1 MINHAYIE
9 LFEDSSAHKELDI
22 AYGEDKHITNSK
34 IRQESMK
41 IVEGISNSNE
51 LKFGTLVS
59 SSFDIQLAIDTD
71 NLTNTDIEVS
81 VAVNHDTENVL
92 KIGKYKVISDKPT
105 ADRLYKNIKAY
116 DGLYEVINAD
126 VSDWYESLTFP
137 MTLKAFRDSFFTEV
151 GIEQVEATL
160 VNDDMN
166 IEKTIST
173 NSLSGRQVLSAICEL
188 NGAFGR
194 INREGKFAYVF
205 LEVNP
210 TDRIEISNY
219 ASGVGGYEDFE
230 TTPISKVQIRQETND
245 IGATVGEGT
254 NGYVVEDNFLVY
266 GKSTEDLTTIA
277 TNLLSIIEGITY
289 RPYTGIKT
297 LGNPCYEVGDA
308 VTIPTRNATINSYI
322 LNRTLTGIQA
332 LRDTYKAE
340 GVEVYTQKVNSF
352 DNEVKQL
359 KRQTNTLSRTVEET
373 KSTITSIE
381 TVAEEANQNAQTAL
395 DNVGTAYDKATEALD
410 KTNGFDERITKNES
424 SITQQAEEIE
434 SKVSK
439 EKYTGEDIA
448 SLINQTAESIKIL
461 AQHLKLEGLTTINDN
476 FQVLEDGSVVIKGG
490 RVNIDAE
497 SQNDDVI
504 ALNYASDYASYISA
518 MRPYSFEAEQYVQ
531 STGASYTSK
540 LQSSGMTSGY
550 SQDGVNF
557 NNASV
562 SAHSIELGKTTNTDA
577 GTISQTYFRANEN
590 GIVAKS
596 VKTAAGVDLDTLA
609 LKNYDVALRTNV
621 SNAGLKKATIS
632 GKIAVLSML
641 VTTTVAISG
650 WTVIGVLPEGV
661 RPTNIF
667 YGVGFV
673 QYTNACGVAISA
685 DGQIS
690 VQPVSTVPIG
700 YNIFIN
706 FSYPIA

>member
-1 MINHAYIE
+1 MINHEYLE
-9 LFEDSSAHKELDI
+9 LFKDSSAHKELDI

-41 IVEGISNSNE
+41 IIEGIANSNE

-137 MTLKAFRDSFFTEV
+137 MTLKAFRDSFFAEV

-188 NGAFGR
+188 NAAFGR
-194 INREGKFAYVF
+194 MNREGKFTYVF

-230 TTPISKVQIRQETND
+230 TTPIEKVQIRQETND

-308 VTIPTRNATINSYI
+308 VTISTRNATINSYI

-373 KSTITSIE
+373 KFTITSIE
-381 TVAEEANQNAQTAL
+381 TVAEEANQNAQIAL
-395 DNVGTAYDKATEALD
+395 DNVGTAYDKATEALEKAD
-410 KTNGFDERITKNES
+410 GFDERISKNES
-424 SITQQAEEIE
+424 SITQQSTQIE

-439 EKYTGEDIA
+439 TDYTGEEIT

-476 FQVLEDGSVVIKGG
+476 FQVLEDGSVLIKGG
-490 RVNIDAE
+490 SINVETNDSQYSLIDLKYNYGDYTSEAKLTPSGLDIKTSSSGSTLTPATKYGAGNANISGMGDDSNKIDSISILPEGIE
-497 SQNDDVI
+497 SVE
-504 ALNYASDYASYISA
+504 SDY
-518 MRPYSFEAEQYVQ
+518 
-531 STGASYTSK
+531 STGMPMAKYNYRLLKT
-540 LQSSGMTSGY
+540 GAT
-550 SQDGVNF
+550 F
-557 NNASV
+557 NV
-562 SAHSIELGKTTNTDA
+562 PL
-577 GTISQTYFRANEN
+577 
-590 GIVAKS
+590 VAKS
-596 VKTAAGVDLDTLA
+596 VKTAAGADLDNLNLNTLFGGDNTIQA
-609 LKNYDVALRTNV
+609 TGDVIQHAITAQYPINL
-621 SNAGLKKATIS
+621 
-632 GKIAVLSML
+632 L
-641 VTTTVAISG
+641 VTGASTTNLPNSASVASTNFNYSVGLVLKRTSTQYFIVLFSYRSAYIAYGAYNNGTWSG
-650 WTVIGVLPEGV
+650 WSIK
-661 RPTNIF
+661 
-667 YGVGFV
+667 
-673 QYTNACGVAISA
+673 
-685 DGQIS
+685 
-690 VQPVSTVPIG
+690 
-700 YNIFIN
+700 
-706 FSYPIA
+706 

>member
-1 MINHAYIE
+1 MINHAYLE
-9 LFEDSSAHKELDI
+9 LFKDSSAHKELDI
-22 AYGEDKHITNSK
+22 AYGEDRHITNSK

-41 IVEGISNSNE
+41 IIEGIANSNE

-71 NLTNTDIEVS
+71 NLTNADIEVS

-116 DGLYEVINAD
+116 DSLYEVINAD

-194 INREGKFAYVF
+194 MNREGKFTYVF

-219 ASGVGGYEDFE
+219 ASGTGGYEDFE
-230 TTPISKVQIRQETND
+230 TTPIGKVQIRQETND

-254 NGYVVEDNFLVY
+254 NGYVVQDNFLVY

-359 KRQTNTLSRTVEET
+359 KRQTNELSRTVEET

-381 TVAEEANQNAQTAL
+381 TVAEEANNNAQTAL
-395 DNVGTAYDKATEALD
+395 DNVGTAYDTATEALEKAD
-410 KTNGFDERITKNES
+410 GFDARITQNES
-424 SITQQAEEIE
+424 SITQQATQIE

-439 EKYTGEDIA
+439 TDYTGEEIA
-448 SLINQTAESIKIL
+448 SLINQTADNIKII
-461 AQHLKLEGLTTINDN
+461 AKHLQLEGLVTANKN
-476 FQVLEDGSVVIKGG
+476 FKILEDGSIETENGKFTGIVNATELYADFLYAEEYLKVKQTLIGG
-490 RVNIDAE
+490 EYSTLSVEGNK
-497 SQNDDVI
+497 
-504 ALNYASDYASYISA
+504 ASADSDG
-518 MRPYSFEAEQYVQ
+518 F
-531 STGASYTSK
+531 TS
-540 LQSSGMTSGY
+540 
-550 SQDGVNF
+550 
-557 NNASV
+557 
-562 SAHSIELGKTTNTDA
+562 INTDL
-577 GTISQTYFRANEN
+577 GYFYF
-590 GIVAKS
+590 GKD
-596 VKTAAGVDLDTLA
+596 VKTFDDNGLPVSLKEVGNTVKTLDSNLA
-609 LKNYDVALRTNV
+609 LKEYDVALRTNV
-621 SNAGLKKATIS
+621 SNAGLKKATKS
-632 GKIAVLSML
+632 GKLAVLSML
-641 VTTTVAISG
+641 VTTTVAISD
-650 WTVIGVLPEGV
+650 WTVIGVLPEGA
-661 RPTNIF
+661 RPTNLF

-673 QYTNACGVAISA
+673 QYTNACGVAIST

-690 VQPVSTVPIG
+690 VQPISTVPIG

>member
-1 MINHAYIE
+1 MN
-9 LFEDSSAHKELDI
+9 
-22 AYGEDKHITNSK
+22 
-34 IRQESMK
+34 

-71 NLTNTDIEVS
+71 NLTNADIEVS
-81 VAVNHDTENVL
+81 VAVNHDAENVL

-116 DGLYEVINAD
+116 DGLYEVINAE
-126 VSDWYESLTFP
+126 VSEWYESLTFP
-137 MTLKAFRDSFFTEV
+137 MTLKTFRDSFFAYL
-151 GIEQVEATL
+151 GIEQAEVTL
-160 VNDDMN
+160 INDDMS

-194 INREGKFAYVF
+194 MNREGKFAYVF

-219 ASGVGGYEDFE
+219 VSGTGGYEDFE
-230 TTPISKVQIRQETND
+230 TTPIGKVQIRQETND

-254 NGYVVEDNFLVY
+254 NGYVVQDNFLVY
-266 GKSTEDLTTIA
+266 GKSSADLTTIA

-308 VTIPTRNATINSYI
+308 VTIPTRNAIINSYI

-359 KRQTNTLSRTVEET
+359 KRQTNELSRTVEET

-381 TVAEEANQNAQTAL
+381 TVAEEANNNAQTAL
-395 DNVGTAYDKATEALD
+395 DNVGTAYDKAEEALE
-410 KTNGFDERITKNES
+410 KTNGFDARITQNES
-424 SITQQAEEIE
+424 SITQQATQIE
-434 SKVSK
+434 SKVS
-439 EKYTGEDIA
+439 ETDYTGEKIT
-448 SLINQTAESIKIL
+448 SLINQTAKSIKIL

-490 RVNIDAE
+490 RVNINAE

-504 ALNYASDYASYISA
+504 ALNHSSDYASYNSS
-518 MRPYSFEAEQYVQ
+518 MRPYNFEVDQYVP
-531 STGASYTSK
+531 SSGDSYTSK

-550 SQDGVNF
+550 SNDGVNF

-562 SAHSIELGKTTNTDA
+562 SAHAIELGKTTNTDA
-577 GTISQTYFRANEN
+577 GPVNQTYFVANQN
-590 GIVAKS
+590 GMTAKS
-596 VKTAAGVDLDTLA
+596 VKTALGADLDTLNSK
-609 LKNYDVALRTNV
+609 LIDVTNITHRSIV
-621 SNAGLKKATIS
+621 MKEFAYSGTEGNIITFTVKESKTDYGRLPVLMMNAHQTAGLGTLALLTVKTKTADV
-632 GKIAVLSML
+632 VL
-641 VTTTVAISG
+641 
-650 WTVIGVLPEGV
+650 
-661 RPTNIF
+661 TNFSSNNVEMTSRYINGG
-667 YGVGFV
+667 Y
-673 QYTNACGVAISA
+673 QYTVKFPSYSYGKTVLCGSKTVMDCIS
-685 DGQIS
+685 
-690 VQPVSTVPIG
+690 
-700 YNIFIN
+700 
-706 FSYPIA
+706 